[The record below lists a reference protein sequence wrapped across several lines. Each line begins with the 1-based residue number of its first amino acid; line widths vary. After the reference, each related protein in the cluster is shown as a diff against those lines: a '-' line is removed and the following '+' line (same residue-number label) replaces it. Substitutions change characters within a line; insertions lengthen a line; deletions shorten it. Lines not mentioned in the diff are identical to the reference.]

1 MIVLQKVKEKVL
13 RQIGLAEG
21 KASPVQ
27 DILSHM
33 LLTADE
39 DGKFMKESDIADKI
53 LGLLI
58 GGHDT
63 ASSACAFI
71 VKYLAE
77 LPHVYQGVYKG
88 MYVPNFTILNLTISG
103 AFKWGD
109 YLVFLKYGYVV
120 LHKVLISREG

>member
-1 MIVLQKVKEKVL
+1 
-13 RQIGLAEG
+13 
-21 KASPVQ
+21 
-27 DILSHM
+27 M

-39 DGKFMKESDIADKI
+39 DGKFMKESAIADKI

-77 LPHVYQGVYKG
+77 LPYIYQGVYKD
-88 MYVPNFTILNLTISG
+88 MYVLLNLTFSDV
-103 AFKWGD
+103 K
-109 YLVFLKYGYVV
+109 
-120 LHKVLISREG
+120 R